1 MTAPSRAVGNG
12 FSYQEKVPSSKL
24 TSVLE
29 AIAGDYGLVISGHS
43 LVGAPRA
50 ARPRLPEAASLRAA
64 LPSRLVLVASEA
76 PGP

>member
-12 FSYQEKVPSSKL
+12 FTYQEKAPSSKL

-43 LVGAPRA
+43 LVGAPCS
-50 ARPRLPEAASLRAA
+50 ARPCLSETASLRAA
-64 LPSRLVLVASEA
+64 FTSQLIPVASEA
-76 PGP
+76 LGP

>member
-12 FSYQEKVPSSKL
+12 FTYQEKVPSSKL

-43 LVGAPRA
+43 LVGA
-50 ARPRLPEAASLRAA
+50 LRGPA
-64 LPSRLVLVASEA
+64 PSC
-76 PGP
+76 